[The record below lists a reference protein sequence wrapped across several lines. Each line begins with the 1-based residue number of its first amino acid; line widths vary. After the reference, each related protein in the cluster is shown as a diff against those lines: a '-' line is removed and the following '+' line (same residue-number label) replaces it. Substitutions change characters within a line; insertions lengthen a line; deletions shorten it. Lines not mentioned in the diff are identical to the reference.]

1 MAETTTTPHP
11 QDAAPARPRWQRLL
25 IRPETM
31 TFTLLVLGVFAGG
44 LLSPFFLDINYI
56 LRSFTLYSEFAI
68 VALVLTMVIIA
79 GEIDLSPAANMALSA
94 CIFAWL
100 QQAGVPIP
108 LAVAAGLFSGLVM
121 GAINGFF
128 VIGLQLPSIIVT
140 IGTLTLYRG
149 LAQIIAGDKSI
160 RVPEWF
166 IGVDK
171 VMIAGVPLPVVLFL
185 LLAIVLAVV
194 LGGTIFGRQI
204 YQIGTNEVAARHSG
218 IQSARIKLGLFLLIG
233 LVAAIAGI
241 MTASRLGSVRYDLG
255 IGGELQMVLMAM
267 LGGTYI
273 FGGRGTILGTFL
285 AAWLLVIVSTGMI
298 VANVLPAVQL
308 VVLGI
313 LLIVSIIATNFIYSA
328 PKGSGHI
335 RRPTATTG
343 GNEVLKKTLIAGLA
357 LGLAAMVTSAIAAD
371 PIKIVYIGKNTRQPV
386 FRLDHWR
393 F

>member
-1 MAETTTTPHP
+1 MSTQVATTGA
-11 QDAAPARPRWQRLL
+11 DAAPARPRWQVLL

-31 TFTLLVLGVFAGG
+31 TLILLVLGVFAGG

-56 LRSFTLYSEFAI
+56 LKSFTLYSEFAM

-94 CIFAWL
+94 CVFAWM

-108 LAVAAGLFSGLVM
+108 LAVAIGLGSGLLM
-121 GAINGFF
+121 GALNAFM
-128 VIGLQLPSIIVT
+128 VIALQLPSIIVT

-149 LAQIIAGDKSI
+149 LAQVIAGDKSI

-171 VMIAGVPLPVVLFL
+171 IMIAGVPLPVVLFV
-185 LLAIVLAVV
+185 VLAVVLGIV

-204 YQIGTNEVAARHSG
+204 YQVGTNDVAARHAG
-218 IQSARIKLGLFLLIG
+218 IRAARIKLTLFLLVG
-233 LVAAIAGI
+233 LVAAFAGI

-255 IGGELQMVLMAM
+255 LGGELQMVLMAM

-308 VVLGI
+308 VVLGA
-313 LLIVSIIATNFIYSA
+313 LLIVAIIATNIIYS
-328 PKGSGHI
+328 
-335 RRPTATTG
+335 RTQR
-343 GNEVLKKTLIAGLA
+343 
-357 LGLAAMVTSAIAAD
+357 
-371 PIKIVYIGKNTRQPV
+371 
-386 FRLDHWR
+386 
-393 F
+393 

>member
-1 MAETTTTPHP
+1 MSAVESSSTPTV
-11 QDAAPARPRWQRLL
+11 QDAAPARPKWQVILV
-25 IRPETM
+25 RPETM
-31 TFTLLVLGVFAGG
+31 TLALLILGVFAGG

-56 LRSFTLYSEFAI
+56 LKSFTLSAEFAI
-68 VALVLTMVIIA
+68 VALALTMVIIA

-108 LAVAAGLFSGLVM
+108 VAIALGVGAGLLM
-121 GAINGFF
+121 GAFNGFM
-128 VIGLQLPSIIVT
+128 VIVLQLPSIIVT

-166 IGVDK
+166 IGVDRI
-171 VMIAGVPLPVVLFL
+171 MLAGIPLPVLLFV
-185 LLAIVLAVV
+185 LLAVVLGVV

-204 YQIGTNEVAARHSG
+204 YQVGTNDIAARHAG
-218 IQSARIKLGLFLLIG
+218 IRTARIKFVLFVMVG
-233 LVAAIAGI
+233 FFASVAGI

-255 IGGELQMVLMAM
+255 LGGELQMVLMAM

-308 VVLGI
+308 VVLGA
-313 LLIVSIIATNFIYSA
+313 LLIVSIIATNLIYS
-328 PKGSGHI
+328 
-335 RRPTATTG
+335 RTQR
-343 GNEVLKKTLIAGLA
+343 
-357 LGLAAMVTSAIAAD
+357 
-371 PIKIVYIGKNTRQPV
+371 
-386 FRLDHWR
+386 
-393 F
+393 